1 MKSNER
7 ATFELMAI
15 YQADQTVITK
25 KMAEAEEY
33 IVLADLYKESAEL
46 ILQLDKDI
54 KGLEDV
60 GSK

>member
-15 YQADQTVITK
+15 YRADQEAISK
-25 KMAEAEEY
+25 EMAEAEEY
-33 IVLADLYKESAEL
+33 ITLAGLYEKSAEL
-46 ILQLDKDI
+46 IRKLDKDI
-54 KGLEDV
+54 KGLED

>member
-15 YQADQTVITK
+15 YRADQEAISK

-33 IVLADLYKESAEL
+33 ITLADLYEKSAEL
-46 ILQLDKDI
+46 IRKLDKEI
-54 KGLEDV
+54 KGLED
-60 GSK
+60 GNK

>member
-15 YQADQTVITK
+15 YRADQEAISK
-25 KMAEAEEY
+25 EMAEAEEY
-33 IVLADLYKESAEL
+33 IALADLYEKSAEL
-46 ILQLDKDI
+46 IRKLDKDI
-54 KGLEDV
+54 KGLED